1 MPMIA
6 ENISVVEINTGE
18 ILTDMAETAKKD
30 RGSYTRRR
38 AKSG

>member
-18 ILTDMAETAKKD
+18 ILTDIGRNGKKKD

-38 AKSG
+38 G